1 MDSTS
6 KKRIAEYVQFLQKG
20 RTMIARFRLPMKEDE
35 AYELLMAAVIA
46 EVQFR
51 YRKFVYNEF
60 IDDQLQQMAKWL
72 TTVTPKFGIVLCGGC
87 GNGKT
92 TMLKALQNLLRR
104 LQIRKPTAP
113 LGSSHGAYY
122 GLTIVDALHIA
133 QLCKTNHTKYLELTQ
148 DDMLAIDD
156 LGTEPVEVMDYGN
169 IMTPVIDL
177 LTKRYE
183 AQLFTIVTTNLDP
196 KDIRKRYGDRIAD
209 RLNEMMAKIVYRNPT
224 YRTDEIQADNMD

>member
-1 MDSTS
+1 MDSAS
-6 KKRIAEYVQFLQKG
+6 KKRIAEYVQLLQKG
-20 RTMIARFRLPMKEDE
+20 RTMIARFRLPVNEDK
-35 AYELLMAAVIA
+35 AYELLLAAVIA

-51 YRKFVYNEF
+51 YRKFIYNEF
-60 IDDQLQQMAKWL
+60 IDDQLRQMAKWL
-72 TTVTPKFGIVLCGGC
+72 TTVTPQFGIVLCGGC

-92 TMLKALQNLLRR
+92 TMLRALQNLVRR
-104 LQIRKPTAP
+104 LQIRKQTATTDS
-113 LGSSHGAYY
+113 LYGAYY
-122 GLTIVDALHIA
+122 GVTIVDALQIT
-133 QLCKTNHTKYLELTQ
+133 QLCKTNHTKYLELVQ
-148 DDMLAIDD
+148 NDMLAIDD

-169 IMTPVIDL
+169 IMTPIIDL

-224 YRTDEIQADNMD
+224 YRTDEILANGMG